1 MNAAVFSGSL
11 AIIVSIMVAI
21 ALIVLC
27 VGVWRYIHSKKKD

>member
-11 AIIVSIMVAI
+11 AIIASIIVAI
-21 ALIVLC
+21 VLIVLC